1 MLEQLVIYISAQKTI
16 ANYMLA
22 LGLIMVFGAVLIHF
36 TPTHSLLNGLK
47 IGLLVFGLFSLIGG
61 YSYKLTEDKL
71 LKSQTVIYQAN
82 TDEFDQMEKERMQK
96 VVKNFPVI
104 QLVFVVLIVASLVVN
119 LILDKPFVNGI
130 LFALVI
136 FLVGNMII
144 ESISKQ
150 SIDTYFEQLSTIN

>member
-1 MLEQLVIYISAQKTI
+1 MLEQLDIYISAQKTI

-22 LGLIMVFGAVLIHF
+22 FGLIMVLGAILIHF
-36 TPTHSLLNGLK
+36 TATYSLLYGLK
-47 IGLLVFGLFSLIGG
+47 IGLLLFGLFSLIAG

-71 LKSQTVIYQAN
+71 LKTQTAIYQAN
-82 TDEFDQMEKERMQK
+82 ADEFNKNENERMQK

-104 QLVFVVLIVASLVVN
+104 QFVFVVLIIAALVVN
-119 LILDKPFVNGI
+119 LLLDKPFVNGI
-130 LFALVI
+130 LFALVV

-150 SIDTYFEQLSTIN
+150 SISTYFEQISRIN